1 MRSRKVLLLLFCS
14 VAALFT
20 VLPAQEILDAV
31 RAGDLDKVKALV
43 EKDPK
48 IVNEKGRNGATILFA
63 AIGFRRLEIAGYL
76 ISKGADVNVQNNF
89 HATPL
94 HLACLGGAPLEFIK
108 LLSEKGAAVNAVGT
122 YTGRPL
128 DIALDRGDTGV
139 IEYLKSRGA
148 QATPLEFEVF
158 RLAKKV
164 QRLAYPWGMRN
175 NAVVF
180 SGPDGILLVDTGFSK
195 HAVEALR
202 QKIGGL
208 AKGKIKYVINTHPHG
223 DHVDGNGILPPEG
236 KVLNRENLESPDF
249 QALISKGSK
258 ALRGRSGR
266 ALAAPYLM
274 RFNGEEVQIIPN
286 PGLHSQSD
294 LLVYF
299 PKSKVLCLGDL
310 LLAGSCPAVQDV
322 AGYMDFLDKV
332 IDIFPAGTMFVSGH
346 GKDLTAEGL
355 KKYRDDLAGMISVVK
370 KDYSDGKR
378 ADDMIRDD
386 VLKAYK
392 ADYSFLDCIGPD
404 SWLRSICQG
413 LQSGSLK

>member
-1 MRSRKVLLLLFCS
+1 MRSRKVLLFLFFS
-14 VAALFT
+14 VAALFA

-31 RAGDLDKVKALV
+31 KAGDLDKVKALV

-48 IVNEKGRNGATILFA
+48 IVNEKGRNGSTILFG

-89 HATPL
+89 HAAPL
-94 HLACLGGAPLEFIK
+94 HVACLNRAPLEFVK
-108 LLSEKGAAVNAVGT
+108 LLAENGADVNAVGA

-128 DIALDRGDTGV
+128 DSALDGGDTGV
-139 IEYLKSRGA
+139 IEYLKSKGA

-164 QRLAYPWGMRN
+164 RRIAYPWGMRN
-175 NAVVF
+175 NVVVF
-180 SGPDGILLVDTGFSK
+180 SGSDGILLVDTGFSK
-195 HAVEALR
+195 HSVEALR

-208 AKGKIKYVINTHPHG
+208 AKGKIKYVINTHLHS

-236 KVLNRENLESPDF
+236 KTLNRENLESPDF
-249 QALISKGSK
+249 RGLISKGSK

-286 PGLHSQSD
+286 PGLHSQDD
-294 LLVYF
+294 LLIYF
-299 PKSKVLCLGDL
+299 PKSKVLDMGDL

-322 AGYMDFLDKV
+322 AGYMEFLDKV
-332 IDIFPAGTMFVSGH
+332 IDIFPAGTVFVSGH
-346 GKDLTAEGL
+346 GKDMTAEGL
-355 KKYRDDLAGMISVVK
+355 RKYRNDLAGMIAVVK
-370 KDYSDGKR
+370 KEYSTGKR

-392 ADYSFLDCIGPD
+392 AEYSFLDWIGPD